1 MIEFFGMLWKTKNML
16 KAKIVRLE
24 WYVSPWKIFQE
35 TKKDPGSLPVS
46 LSLSIFIESNQAS
59 VTKVFPN

>member
-1 MIEFFGMLWKTKNML
+1 MIEFFGILWENKNML
-16 KAKIVRLE
+16 KAKRVRLE

-35 TKKDPGSLPVS
+35 TKEDPGSLPVS
-46 LSLSIFIESNQAS
+46 LSLLSFIESNHAS